1 MAKRI
6 QLVNTGNP
14 LPRGNDACQF
24 CLFNHEPLLCSEP
37 EYGDCVYDKNSYYAE
52 VDDDSPTN

>member
-1 MAKRI
+1 MTKRI

-24 CLFNHEPLLCSEP
+24 CLFNRVPTECSKP
-37 EYGDCVYDKNSYYAE
+37 EYGDCVNDKNSYYAE
-52 VDDDSPTN
+52 VDDDSPSN